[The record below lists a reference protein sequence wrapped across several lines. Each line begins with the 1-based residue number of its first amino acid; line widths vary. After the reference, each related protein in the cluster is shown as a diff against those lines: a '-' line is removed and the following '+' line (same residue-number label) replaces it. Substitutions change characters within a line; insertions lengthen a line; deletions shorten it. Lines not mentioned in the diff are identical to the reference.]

1 MTSEDKFY
9 FVYNSST
16 GDIRSLSSVN
26 PADNINVNESFIVV
40 TENYIELYQ
49 DFLLCNKKMSNYKI
63 DLDSSLLKV
72 VDKFDIRLDSD
83 YNSFYKIPF
92 VRLETISLFDV
103 VLKICSIDN
112 IPHLI
117 LTYNGSKKDLIDKK
131 ESSITVYAT
140 KKDDINV
147 LYESFK
153 FNFEDLND
161 TNEVVSRISK
171 IDFDFLYSSNLSFY
185 TRKTFK
191 TYGCAFE

>member
-161 TNEVVSRISK
+161 TNEVISRISK
-171 IDFDFLYSSNLSFY
+171 IDFDLLYSSNLSFY
-185 TRKTFK
+185 TRKAFK
-191 TYGCAFE
+191 TYGCAFK